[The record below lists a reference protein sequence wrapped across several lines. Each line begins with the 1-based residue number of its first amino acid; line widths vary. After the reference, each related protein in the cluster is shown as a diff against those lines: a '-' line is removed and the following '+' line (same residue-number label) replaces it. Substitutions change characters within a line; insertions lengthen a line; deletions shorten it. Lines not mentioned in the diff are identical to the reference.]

1 MIKVSSQLVVSK
13 GRPKKT
19 FLLSIIQFTIVL
31 ETAQHSLA
39 RLYISA
45 LLRNFTFRFYQQYMI
60 IFNQTL
66 VLVYSKTGA

>member
-13 GRPKKT
+13 GRPKKK
-19 FLLSIIQFTIVL
+19 LSPINHLVYYCIGNCS
-31 ETAQHSLA
+31 AQL

-45 LLRNFTFRFYQQYMI
+45 LLMNFTFRFYQQYMI